1 MNVYGRVRQGRLAQI
16 VEDVGEFL
24 RPKATEVVPG
34 LYRQAVGAEQES
46 ATPLN
51 NRELHSFKMV
61 EAAGIEPASEIKST
75 KTSTCVVDL

>member
-1 MNVYGRVRQGRLAQI
+1 
-16 VEDVGEFL
+16 
-24 RPKATEVVPG
+24 

-61 EAAGIEPASEIKST
+61 EAAGIEPQGSYFRT
-75 KTSTCVVDL
+75 KHF